1 MDKTGHAATTA
12 KRDAPAMTGS
22 TTELAT
28 PSAADLAPRLAAI
41 CGDSHVSVGSNI
53 DPRYQRDWLGRADSH
68 PAIVVRPGDTATVAA
83 VMALCA
89 ETRTAVIP
97 FGGNSGLAGGTMA
110 ADGQD
115 IVLLSLERM
124 NRIREMNVPGRVMV
138 AEAGCIIEHLHH
150 AAEAQGLMF
159 PLVFGAKGTA
169 QIGGA
174 LSTNAGGLNVVRSDD
189 NSCAVV
195 ATAAVEAWLD
205 IDPNDWVLSDASA
218 ESRA

>member
-41 CGDSHVSVGSNI
+41 CGDSHVSVGSDI

-68 PAIVVRPGDTATVAA
+68 PAIVVRPGDTAAVAA

-138 AEAGCIIEHLHH
+138 AEAG
-150 AAEAQGLMF
+150 
-159 PLVFGAKGTA
+159 
-169 QIGGA
+169 
-174 LSTNAGGLNVVRSDD
+174 
-189 NSCAVV
+189 
-195 ATAAVEAWLD
+195 
-205 IDPNDWVLSDASA
+205 
-218 ESRA
+218 